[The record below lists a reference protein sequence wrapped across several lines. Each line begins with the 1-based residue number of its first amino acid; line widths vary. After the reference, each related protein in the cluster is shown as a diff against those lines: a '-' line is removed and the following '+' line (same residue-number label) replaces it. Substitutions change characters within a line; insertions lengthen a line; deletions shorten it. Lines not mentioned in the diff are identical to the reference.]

1 MGTIYDKIILFFACS
16 IFSMVFK
23 IQTLTIVVLLA
34 ALIISCFNSYFHNC
48 FFTLAT
54 ALIYA
59 ALCFLWPEYCIY
71 IPLII
76 YDALQ
81 YKLWLPS
88 GILLASGISF
98 ISRESMFSSALLILF
113 ILFSALLQYRTFRLG
128 VLEEQL
134 KKQRDDS
141 RELNLLLESRNKSL
155 IQRQDYEIHLATLK
169 ERNRIA
175 REIHDHVGHML
186 SRSILQVGALM
197 TINKDPGVS
206 SHLTTLKD
214 SLSTAMDNI
223 RQSVHDLH
231 DDSLNLQDAVEAII
245 KGVPNYDIQFEY
257 DLEDDPP
264 STLKYCF
271 ISTVKEALSNVVKH
285 SNATQV
291 CIIFREHPAFYQLL
305 IHDNGTQ
312 APKYSGE
319 GIGLEN
325 MQERVLNLKGTF
337 KITRESGFKIFIS
350 IPK

>member
-1 MGTIYDKIILFFACS
+1 MGTIFDKIILFIAGS
-16 IFSMVFK
+16 IFLMVFQV
-23 IQTLTIVVLLA
+23 QTQMIVVLLA
-34 ALIISCFNSYFHNC
+34 ALIISCFNNYFQVRS
-48 FFTLAT
+48 FASAS

-59 ALCFLWPEYCIY
+59 ALCFSRPEFCIY

-76 YDALQ
+76 YDSLR

-88 GILLASGISF
+88 GTLLVSGIPF
-98 ISRESMFSSALLILF
+98 IARETIFSSALLILF
-113 ILFSALLQYRTFRLG
+113 VLFSALLQYRTSRLG
-128 VLEEQL
+128 VLEERL

-141 RELNLLLESRNKSL
+141 REINLLLENKNKSL
-155 IQRQDYEIHLATLK
+155 IERQNYEIHLATLK

-197 TINKDPGVS
+197 TLNKDPGIF

-231 DDSLNLQDAVEAII
+231 DDSLNLKDAVEAII
-245 KGVPNYDIQFEY
+245 KGVPNYEIQFDY
-257 DLEDDPP
+257 ALEDDPP

-312 APKYSGE
+312 TSKHSVE

-325 MQERVLNLKGTF
+325 MQERVLNLKGTL